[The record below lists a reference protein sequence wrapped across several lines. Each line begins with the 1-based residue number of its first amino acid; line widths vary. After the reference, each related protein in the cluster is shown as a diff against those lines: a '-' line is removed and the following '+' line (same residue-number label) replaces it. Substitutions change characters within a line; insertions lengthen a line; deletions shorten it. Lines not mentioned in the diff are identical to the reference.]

1 MDFANMKARK
11 IGIFT
16 DPTIKDL
23 LPMKQVLQSLDSQSL
38 KYSVFDKVRVEP
50 NDLSWKEAI
59 DFARKED
66 FSHFLSVGGG
76 SVMDTA
82 KVANLFT
89 TYKDADVLEFVNAPI
104 GRGKPITEALR
115 PHIAVPTT
123 AGTG

>member
-1 MDFANMKARK
+1 MSATK
-11 IGIFT
+11 IGVFT
-16 DPTIKDL
+16 DSTIKDL
-23 LPMKQVLQSLDSQSL
+23 LPMKQAIQSLESQGL
-38 KYSVFDKVRVEP
+38 NYEIFDKVRVEP

-59 DFARKED
+59 DFSRKQN

-89 TYKDADVLEFVNAPI
+89 TYHDKDVLEFVNAPI
-104 GRGKPITEALR
+104 GKGTPIEKALR